1 VARLP
6 RAVYIL
12 QAGLLVNAFGNGA
25 ANPFLLL
32 YLHDVRGIPLGLAGL
47 VAATNAC
54 TALATALIAEA
65 WPTAGALSE
74 RWLPVWRSR
83 RLRSSSFRSSTWP
96 GRHFAPAVLA
106 GIGGGTWLTLQPS
119 AVAAVTPREVRH
131 RRSPSN
137 GSSRTWGSGSAV

>member
-12 QAGLLVNAFGNGA
+12 QAGLLVTAFGNGA

-54 TALATALIAEA
+54 TALVTA
-65 WPTAGALSE
+65 AGALSE

-96 GRHFAPAVLA
+96 GRPFPPPCSLA
-106 GIGGGTWLTLQPS
+106 S
-119 AVAAVTPREVRH
+119 AAEP
-131 RRSPSN
+131 
-137 GSSRTWGSGSAV
+137 G

>member
-1 VARLP
+1 VARVP

-32 YLHDVRGIPLGLAGL
+32 YLHDVHGIPLGLVGL

-54 TALATALIAEA
+54 TALVTALVAGSLA
-65 WPTAGALSE
+65 DRRGAVGTMTAGLAC
-74 RWLPVWRSR
+74 
-83 RLRSSSFRSSTWP
+83 SSTA
-96 GRHFAPAVLA
+96 FALFPLVDVAWQAFPLALIA

-119 AVAAVTPREVRH
+119 VVAAVTPVTSATW
-131 RRSPSN
+131 RSPSSA
-137 GSSRTWGSGSAV
+137 SSRTWGLGSAV